1 MNGFHILEST
11 YSLHSMSLK
20 QHPLERETK
29 LLQVLSNDD
38 VTTLRP
44 CTYIGANIVL
54 PGKEKTSSTRAIQ
67 VRGKVRTRWVMSQVT

>member
-38 VTTLRP
+38 VVRNESQPRDHARTLVPTLFYLERKKP
-44 CTYIGANIVL
+44 LQQGRFKSGARSEPAGL
-54 PGKEKTSSTRAIQ
+54 
-67 VRGKVRTRWVMSQVT
+67 